1 MRYVVFNEGVL
12 VDHEKIKIVIRCPI
26 PKDKNEVREFS
37 VLVIYSRKY
46 VRDLS
51 RLQSYNKFVK

>member
-1 MRYVVFNEGVL
+1 VFNEGVL